1 MQTNK
6 PFNGFVACTKPF
18 LGFVPHGFFFSVDDH
33 TNASNFYQRML
44 KNDNL
49 FDEIRVHAIFNMS
62 LLAAERGEYLAAQ
75 RYLKKQKNL

>member
-1 MQTNK
+1 
-6 PFNGFVACTKPF
+6 
-18 LGFVPHGFFFSVDDH
+18 VDDH